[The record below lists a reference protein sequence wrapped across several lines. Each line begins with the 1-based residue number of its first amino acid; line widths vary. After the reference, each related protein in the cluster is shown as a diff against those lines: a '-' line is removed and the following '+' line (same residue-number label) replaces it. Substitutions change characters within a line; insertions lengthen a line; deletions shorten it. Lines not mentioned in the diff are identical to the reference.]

1 MLVKLLKHDYRS
13 MVFYFLLM
21 YAVLIGI
28 AVLARIS
35 IGLTGTDISA
45 FGNDVFAGMTT
56 VGSVVMY
63 ILGCGA
69 VIVLTFIIVALR
81 FYNNLMGRE
90 GYLSFTLPVTP
101 EAHLASKMISG
112 ATFCVL
118 SYVVIGISGV
128 ILTAGTGFWSG
139 WVLRVTELLLNA
151 VKLDNPVILILY
163 VLNGLTA
170 LIEMVAI
177 IYFSICVGQQASKYR
192 ILAAIG
198 VYIGVHLVLG
208 IITTLGSTILVNLFR
223 NSTGTLLFYGVT
235 NTVSIVYQ
243 CLVAAVCMAGAV
255 GLMKNRLN
263 LE

>member
-1 MLVKLLKHDYRS
+1 
-13 MVFYFLLM
+13 
-21 YAVLIGI
+21 
-28 AVLARIS
+28 
-35 IGLTGTDISA
+35 
-45 FGNDVFAGMTT
+45 MTT

>member
-1 MLVKLLKHDYRS
+1 MRNAEGPVSGER
-13 MVFYFLLM
+13 
-21 YAVLIGI
+21 
-28 AVLARIS
+28 LAKS
-35 IGLTGTDISA
+35 
-45 FGNDVFAGMTT
+45 
-56 VGSVVMY
+56 
-63 ILGCGA
+63 LGVSRQ
-69 VIVLTFIIVALR
+69 VIVQDIAL
-81 FYNNLMGRE
+81 
-90 GYLSFTLPVTP
+90 
-101 EAHLASKMISG
+101 
-112 ATFCVL
+112 
-118 SYVVIGISGV
+118 
-128 ILTAGTGFWSG
+128 
-139 WVLRVTELLLNA
+139 LRAADQFE
-151 VKLDNPVILILY
+151 KLDNPVILILY